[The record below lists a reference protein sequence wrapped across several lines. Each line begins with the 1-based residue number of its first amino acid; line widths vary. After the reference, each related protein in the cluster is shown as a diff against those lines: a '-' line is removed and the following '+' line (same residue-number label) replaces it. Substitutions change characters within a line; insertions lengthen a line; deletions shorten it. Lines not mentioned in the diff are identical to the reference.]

1 MSSLLQITVIEHRAG
16 RIVRFQ
22 GPMDAGNTPA
32 IDQLVDS
39 LIQSPPP
46 QGLVVLDC
54 SEVDFMGSLAFGAFI
69 RLKRHLGA
77 KGISMH
83 MATVPAEL
91 LAAIKHARLHQFF
104 EIYDTVEGALGEIV
118 G

>member
-1 MSSLLQITVIEHRAG
+1 
-16 RIVRFQ
+16 
-22 GPMDAGNTPA
+22 MDAGNTPA

-39 LIQSPPP
+39 LIQSPPS

-69 RLKRHLGA
+69 RLKRQLLL
-77 KGISMH
+77 KSCSMH
-83 MATVPAEL
+83 MATVPPHL
-91 LAAIKHARLHQFF
+91 LAALKHARLHQFF
-104 EIYDTVEGALGEIV
+104 EIYDSVEAALGEII